1 MIFQRAVCRQVSD
14 ALRRGLSHSGRA
26 GQAAAFDV
34 PAGKT
39 IKEIVE
45 GLNDKDRA
53 EFEEH
58 LGRLSVESPG
68 QRWARL
74 NADPKDPPSWLQ
86 CRISFVHNMV
96 PFIGFGFLDNLVM
109 ILVGDYIDNT
119 IGIYFH
125 ISILAA
131 AALGNTCSDL
141 AGIFFGG
148 YVEYMADKFGLPQPR
163 MTPEQEDTGRARFS
177 KNFGQAF
184 GIVVGCLLGMF
195 PLLFMEP
202 KYVQKTSTED

>member
-1 MIFQRAVCRQVSD
+1 MGSFKSERERKKTPLVLNMIFQRAVCRQVSD

-74 NADPKDPPSWLQ
+74 NADPKDPGQPSWLQ

-96 PFIGFGFLDNLVM
+96 PFHRIWLSRQL
-109 ILVGDYIDNT
+109 GDDP
-119 IGIYFH
+119 
-125 ISILAA
+125 
-131 AALGNTCSDL
+131 
-141 AGIFFGG
+141 GG
-148 YVEYMADKFGLPQPR
+148 
-163 MTPEQEDTGRARFS
+163 
-177 KNFGQAF
+177 
-184 GIVVGCLLGMF
+184 
-195 PLLFMEP
+195 
-202 KYVQKTSTED
+202 